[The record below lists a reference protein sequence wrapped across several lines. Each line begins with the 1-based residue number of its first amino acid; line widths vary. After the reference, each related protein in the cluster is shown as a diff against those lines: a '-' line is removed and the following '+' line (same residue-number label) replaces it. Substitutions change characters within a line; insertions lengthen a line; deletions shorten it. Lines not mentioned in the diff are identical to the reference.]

1 MLTLLKSRHRSPLFP
16 QNRVEQT
23 ASEKVAWR
31 QNNNHNQ
38 HVYNFTQNLAFILF
52 KIKSSRL

>member
-31 QNNNHNQ
+31 QNNHNQ